1 MALVD
6 LLLVLVLL
14 QYVHFSVLVAQA
26 RVSYGVKAPAISGN
40 EIFERYYRVQMNTLE
55 LLILLLPGIWL
66 ASKYLPASWVAA
78 LCAIYLFGRLV
89 YLRAYVADPAK
100 RSLGFLLSFAP
111 IIVLLMA
118 GLYGSVRALL
128 PV

>member
-14 QYVHFSVLVAQA
+14 QYVHFSVLVAKA
-26 RVSYGVKAPAISGN
+26 RVTYGVKAPAIGGN
-40 EIFERYYRVQMNTLE
+40 EMFERYYRVQMNTLE

-66 ASKYLPASWVAA
+66 ASKYLPAIWVAV
-78 LCAIYLFGRLV
+78 LCAIYLLGRLV
-89 YLRAYVADPAK
+89 YLRAYVADPSK

-111 IIVLLMA
+111 ILLLLLA
-118 GLYGSVRALL
+118 GFVGSIRTLWAL
-128 PV
+128 

>member
-26 RVSYGVKAPAISGN
+26 RVTYAVKAPAISGN
-40 EIFERYYRVQMNTLE
+40 ETFERYYRVQMNTLE
-55 LLILLLPGIWL
+55 LLILLIPGVWL
-66 ASKYLPASWVAA
+66 ASKYIPAYWVAG
-78 LCAIYLFGRLV
+78 LCGIYLLGRLV
-89 YLRAYVADPAK
+89 YLRAYVADPGK

-111 IIVLLMA
+111 IIVLLLT
-118 GLYGSVRALL
+118 GLYGSVRSVAGF
-128 PV
+128 

>member
-14 QYVHFSVLVAQA
+14 QYVHFSVLVAKA
-26 RVSYGVKAPAISGN
+26 RVTYEVKAPATSGN
-40 EIFERYYRVQMNTLE
+40 EVFERYYRVQMNTLE

-66 ASKYLPASWVAA
+66 ASKYLPATWLAV
-78 LCAIYLFGRLV
+78 LCAIYLLGRVV
-89 YLRAYVADPAK
+89 YLRAYVSDPSK

-111 IIVLLMA
+111 IIVLLLSA
-118 GLYGSVRALL
+118 LYGAVRVLL

>member
-26 RVSYGVKAPAISGN
+26 RVTYAVKAPATSGH
-40 EIFERYYRVQMNTLE
+40 EVFERYYRVQMNTLE
-55 LLILLLPGIWL
+55 LLILLLPGMWL
-66 ASKYLPASWVAA
+66 ASKYVLPYWVAG
-78 LCAIYLFGRLV
+78 LCAVYLLGRLV
-89 YLRAYVADPAK
+89 YLRAYVADPSK

-111 IIVLLMA
+111 IIVLLLI
-118 GLYGSVRALL
+118 GLYGSGRNVLGI
-128 PV
+128 

>member
-6 LLLVLVLL
+6 LLMVLVLL
-14 QYVHFSVLVAQA
+14 QYVHFSVLVAKA
-26 RVSYGVKAPAISGN
+26 RVTYEVKAPATSGN
-40 EIFERYYRVQMNTLE
+40 ETFERYYRVQMNTLE

-66 ASKYLPASWVAA
+66 ASKYLPASWVAV
-78 LCAIYLFGRLV
+78 LCAIYLLGRVV
-89 YLRAYVADPAK
+89 YLRAYVADPGK

-111 IIVLLMA
+111 IIVLLLS
-118 GLYGSVRALL
+118 GLCGSVRALL

>member
-14 QYVHFSVLVAQA
+14 QYVHFSVLVAKA
-26 RVSYGVKAPAISGN
+26 RVTYEVKAPATSGN

-55 LLILLLPGIWL
+55 LLILLLPGVWL
-66 ASKYLPASWVAA
+66 ASKYLPAAWVAV
-78 LCAIYLFGRLV
+78 LCGIYLLGRVV
-89 YLRAYVADPAK
+89 YLRAYVADPGK

-111 IIVLLMA
+111 ILVLLLA
-118 GLYGSVRALL
+118 GLYGSVRGLL
-128 PV
+128 GL

>member
-26 RVSYGVKAPAISGN
+26 RVTYAVKAPATSGH

-66 ASKYLPASWVAA
+66 ASKYLPPYWVAG
-78 LCAIYLFGRLV
+78 LCGIYLLGRLV
-89 YLRAYVADPAK
+89 YLRAYVADPSK

-111 IIVLLMA
+111 IVVLLLSA
-118 GLYGSVRALL
+118 LVGAVRVL
-128 PV
+128 VQG